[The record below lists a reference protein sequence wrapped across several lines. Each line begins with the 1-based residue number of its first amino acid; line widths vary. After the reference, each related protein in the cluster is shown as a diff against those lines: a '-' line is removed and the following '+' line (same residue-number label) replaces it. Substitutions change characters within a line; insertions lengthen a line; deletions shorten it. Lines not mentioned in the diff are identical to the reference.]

1 LKLNEYQEET
11 KVTGDSF
18 IFNEYQAKA
27 KETAIYNLPII
38 YPTIGLNGE
47 AGEVAENVKK
57 MIRDDGGILTEE
69 RRQSIIKELGDVL
82 WYLAN
87 LASDIGV
94 TLDEVACQNLEK
106 LNLRK
111 EKGVLKGDGDTRELT
126 NEIRS
131 EDD

>member
-1 LKLNEYQEET
+1 M
-11 KVTGDSF
+11 

-47 AGEVAENVKK
+47 AGEVAEKVKK

-82 WYLAN
+82 WYLAAI
-87 LASDIGV
+87 ASDIDV
-94 TLDEVACQNLEK
+94 SLEEVARHNLEK

-111 EKGVLKGDGDTRELT
+111 KKGVLKGDGDIREMS
-126 NEIRS
+126 NEIQP
-131 EDD
+131 ENN